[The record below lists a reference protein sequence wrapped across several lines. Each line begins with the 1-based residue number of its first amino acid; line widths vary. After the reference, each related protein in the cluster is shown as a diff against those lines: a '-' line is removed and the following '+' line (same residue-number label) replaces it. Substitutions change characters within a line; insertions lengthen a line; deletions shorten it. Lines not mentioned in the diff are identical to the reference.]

1 MAINFT
7 SFFKHMPPW
16 FDHYGY
22 ESGVIMGT
30 MGRLVRNLKGE
41 SFPGWS
47 TGESRARVAEKL
59 VSAVRCLP
67 GFRQAAHAEMPEL
80 SKIERKVLLER
91 KQITPCMAAR
101 QDGCHVFINKKQDTI
116 VMLNEEEHL
125 AIHQFAAGNKLES
138 IVSELNK
145 KAKQLAKNVE
155 FAYGKEY
162 GFLTSMAA
170 ECGDGL
176 QLYMVLHLPGHA
188 IMNQIDK
195 LERALNKMHLNLSP
209 FFNEFGEE
217 TGDLYVLFSTPIPKG
232 TTEDVLGHMLNIAE
246 NLVEKELMLRDKI
259 DIEDPIRMTD
269 MVGRVFGTLRY
280 GCLMNYTELLHTISM
295 LNLGLEQER
304 LILSKKKAALQA
316 SMSNI
321 LLLAAPA
328 HLTYNSE
335 DDSTRVHQILRM
347 TLLSNIAMYVSPNE
361 DISPLDSQNA

>member
-1 MAINFT
+1 MAIKFT
-7 SFFKHMPPW
+7 SLLKLLPPW
-16 FDHYGY
+16 FDHCGY
-22 ESGVIMGT
+22 ENGVILGT

-41 SFPGWS
+41 CFPGWS

-59 VSAVRCLP
+59 TPAVRSLP

-101 QDGCHVFINKKQDTI
+101 QDGCHVFINKKQDSI

-125 AIHQFAAGNKLES
+125 AIHQFAAGNQMES

-145 KAKQLAKNVE
+145 KAKNLAKNVE
-155 FAYGKEY
+155 FAHGKEY

-188 IMNQIDK
+188 MMNQIDK

-209 FFNEFGEE
+209 FFNEFGDE
-217 TGDLYVLFSTPIPKG
+217 TGNLYVLFSTPIPMG
-232 TTEDVLGHMLNIAE
+232 ATEDVMGHMLNIAE
-246 NLVEKELMLRDKI
+246 NLEEKELMLRNKI
-259 DIEDPIRMTD
+259 DIEDPVQMND
-269 MVGRVFGTLRY
+269 MVGRMYGTLRY
-280 GCLMNYTELLHTISM
+280 GSLMEYPEFLHILSI
-295 LNLGLEQER
+295 LHLGIEQET
-304 LILSKKKAALQA
+304 LILNKKKEALQT
-316 SMSNI
+316 SLSNV

-328 HLTYNSE
+328 HLAYTTE
-335 DDSTRVHQILRM
+335 EDSTRVHQILRM
-347 TLLSNIAMYVSPNE
+347 SMLCSIGMCISPNE
-361 DISPLDSQNA
+361 GISPLDL